1 MANVSK
7 YNFDEVEKRLD
18 TIRFDLGSNKVL
30 LGNGTYGELD
40 LNTVVTTETV
50 ENVVKEQVSA
60 SVKEQVKEQVSV
72 ADDSDID
79 SLFS

>member
-18 TIRFDLGSNKVL
+18 AIRFDLGSNQVL
-30 LGNGTYGELD
+30 LGDGTYGELD

-50 ENVVKEQVSA
+50 EEVVKDQIST
-60 SVKEQVKEQVSV
+60 SVEEQVKEQVSV

-79 SLFS
+79 ALFS